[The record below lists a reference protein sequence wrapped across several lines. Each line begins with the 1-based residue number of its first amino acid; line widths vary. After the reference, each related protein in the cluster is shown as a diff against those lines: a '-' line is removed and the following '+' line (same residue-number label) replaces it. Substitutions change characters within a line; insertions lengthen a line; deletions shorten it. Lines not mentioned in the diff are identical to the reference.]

1 MFFDTANNFSC
12 TIRNHPRNVP
22 DDVLDA
28 LKLNGGI
35 IMIAFLRELTTP
47 GGPAGSGPTLKD
59 VADHIEYA
67 GKRIGYEHV
76 GIGSDFDGM
85 LEGPEGLD
93 DVTHFP
99 FLIAELLRRGLSE
112 SDVKLVMG
120 LNIMRVLEEVEAH
133 AVKAMK
139 DARAPL
145 NDELESP
152 WSEPQKQLLISKNA
166 HRKAAL
172 IADTR

>member
-1 MFFDTANNFSC
+1 MSFGIADTFSY

-28 LKLNGGI
+28 LQLNGGI
-35 IMIAFLRELTTP
+35 IMICFLRDLTAP
-47 GGPAGSGPTLKD
+47 DGPAGSGPTLQK

-85 LEGPEGLD
+85 LEGPDDLD

-99 FLIAELLRRGLSE
+99 RLIAELLRRGLSE
-112 SDVKLVMG
+112 RDVSHVMG
-120 LNIMRVLEEVEAH
+120 LNIIRVLEEVEAH
-133 AVKAMK
+133 ANKATE

-145 NDELESP
+145 NDVIESP
-152 WSEPQKQLLISKNA
+152 WTEPQKQLLISKNKQ
-166 HRKAAL
+166 RKANL
-172 IADTR
+172 KG